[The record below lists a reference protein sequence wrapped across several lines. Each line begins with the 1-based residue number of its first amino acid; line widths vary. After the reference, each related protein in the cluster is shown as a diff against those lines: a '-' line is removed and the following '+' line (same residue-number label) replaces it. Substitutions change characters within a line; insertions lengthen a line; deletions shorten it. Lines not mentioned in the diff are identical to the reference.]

1 MKAVDAKESSLYY
14 SKKKDYGPFV
24 YPTFFIMVLVVI
36 FPAIFLY
43 VISLTNYELGR
54 PLSSV
59 EFVGLQ
65 NYIRLFSGADR
76 AFWHSIR
83 ISLLFMFLATTSQ
96 LILGFFIATLLNRKI
111 KFKPLVFGCLIVPI
125 TIMPSIAAQ
134 IWKLMLDSERGVINY
149 FLSFFDVSVPWLS
162 FGYAYWSVLMVDIW
176 QWTPFM
182 ALIIYA
188 GLSSLPVEPY
198 ESALIDGA
206 TSFQLFRYI
215 TLPLLKPL
223 LLLAVVLRSID
234 ALRLFDLP
242 FVLTLGGPGNET
254 EFMSMRVFR
263 LGFFQTNW
271 IGRAA
276 AMAVVLMLCT
286 TIISRFLIWQMRKG
300 KD

>member
-1 MKAVDAKESSLYY
+1 MKAAADARPRPIY
-14 SKKKDYGPFV
+14 SKRSAYGPFV
-24 YPTFFIMVLVVI
+24 YPTLIIMIMVVV

-43 VISLTNYELGR
+43 VISMTNYELGQ
-54 PLSSV
+54 PLYRVS
-59 EFVGLQ
+59 FVGLE
-65 NYIRLFSGADR
+65 NYIRLFSGRDR
-76 AFWHSIR
+76 AFWHSVW
-83 ISLLFMFLATTSQ
+83 ISLRFMFLATSIQ
-96 LILGFFIATLLNRKI
+96 LVLGYIIATLINRELKL
-111 KFKPLVFGCLIVPI
+111 KPVIFACLIVPI

-149 FLSFFDVSVPWLS
+149 FLSFFGVSIPWLS
-162 FGYAYWSVLMVDIW
+162 FGYAYWSVLMVDVW

-182 ALIIYA
+182 TLIIYA
-188 GLSSLPVEPY
+188 GVRSLPSEPY
-198 ESALIDGA
+198 ESARIDGA
-206 TSFQLFRYI
+206 SRFQLFRYI

-223 LLLAVVLRSID
+223 LLLAVILRSID

-276 AMAVVLMLCT
+276 AMAVVLMILT
-286 TIISRFLIWQMRKG
+286 TIISRLLIRQMRKG
-300 KD
+300 RD

>member
-1 MKAVDAKESSLYY
+1 MKTSSVKEANLYY
-14 SKKKDYGPFV
+14 AKKRTYGPFV
-24 YPTFFIMVLVVI
+24 YPTFFTMVVI
-36 FPAIFLY
+36 VIVPAIFLY
-43 VISLTNYELGR
+43 IISMTNYELGR
-54 PLSSV
+54 PWSQA
-59 EFVGLQ
+59 EFVGFQ

-76 AFWHSIR
+76 AFWHAVR
-83 ISLLFMFLATTSQ
+83 ISLRFMVLATSIQ
-96 LILGFFIATLLNRKI
+96 LLLGYFIATLLNRNI
-111 KFKPLVFGCLIVPI
+111 KLKPLVFGCLIVPI

-149 FLSFFDVSVPWLS
+149 FLSFFGVSIPWLS
-162 FGYAYWSVLMVDIW
+162 FGYAYWSVLLVDVW

-188 GLSSLPVEPY
+188 GLRSLPSEPY

-223 LLLAVVLRSID
+223 ILLATVLRSID

-286 TIISRFLIWQMRKG
+286 TVISRLLIRQMRKG